1 VRIHTRLGV
10 QRLRARLPRRT
21 IRLRLA
27 LAYFGLFVVSAAGLL
42 ALTIVLWRATTNTVT
57 TRTGGSRARVP
68 ATSAVKA
75 PQGISIQ
82 HSTDLHQLLVMS
94 GIALAVFAAVSITLG
109 WLVAGR
115 FLQPLHTITT
125 AAKDISATNLQERL
139 NLKGPDDELKELG
152 DTFDGL
158 LARLERSF
166 YFERQ
171 FVANASHELRTP
183 NATMRVWLDV
193 AMAKPEPV
201 PPHIVAL
208 AARLRHELDH
218 VDQLL
223 DSFVALAHA
232 QGAPIDDESTFRL
245 GDITSAAIACRASA
259 ISEMDLTIDDEQG
272 SETWVTGSE
281 TLLTRAVE
289 NVIDN
294 AVKHNERSGWVR
306 VKTTANGPT
315 CSLVVENGGPLLHQD
330 EVDEL
335 ARPFRRLG
343 AQRTGSDRGSGLGLS
358 IVESIAE
365 VHGGT
370 LDLQA
375 RTDGGLRVVITLPL
389 AEETAVGARA

>member
-1 VRIHTRLGV
+1 VPFHRFSG
-10 QRLRARLPRRT
+10 QRLRAHLHRRT

-42 ALTIVLWRATTNTVT
+42 VLTIVLWQATTHTES
-57 TRTGGSRARVP
+57 TRTGGFRAHVP
-68 ATSAVKA
+68 ATGASKS
-75 PQGISIQ
+75 PQGINIQ
-82 HSTDLHQLLVMS
+82 HNTDLHQLLVMS

-115 FLQPLHTITT
+115 FLRPLRTITT
-125 AAKDISATNLQERL
+125 AAKEISATSLHERL

-208 AARLRHELDH
+208 AGRIRHELDH

-232 QGAPIDDESTFRL
+232 QGAPIDDESTVSL
-245 GDITSAAIACRASA
+245 DVMTSVAIARQASA
-259 ISEMDLTIDDEQG
+259 ISEMDLTIDNEHE
-272 SETWVTGSE
+272 SEIWITGSE

-289 NVIDN
+289 NLIDN
-294 AVKHNERSGWVR
+294 AVKHNERGGWVH
-306 VKTTANGPT
+306 VKATATGPM

-330 EVDEL
+330 EISEL
-335 ARPFRRLG
+335 ARPFRRVG

-358 IVESIAE
+358 IVESIVE

-375 RTDGGLRVVITLPL
+375 RTDGGLRVVITLPV
-389 AEETAVGARA
+389 AMETAVGAQA